1 MRKATQA
8 GGALLTVLWLTAGLA
23 AIAFA
28 LATSV
33 RAETERAGS
42 LAEGAKAYYL
52 AAGSVE
58 RALQWMTWMGPQN
71 PDGSPKYYA
80 PGMSGFRYSYPAGEV
95 IVELIPEGSKM
106 NVNQASREDLV
117 KLFVALGLAP
127 EQSLQITAAVIDWRT
142 GGPNQMGP
150 FDQFYMSHQPSFRA
164 RHASFEEIEEIL
176 LVQGMTPE
184 IFHGGWRRTAEGQY
198 MAVPGLKDVATVH
211 SPGGQFDANNASPA
225 IFKFLGM
232 PDDLITAVLV
242 RRAAKPFK
250 NIDELNQILAGHPA
264 GGRLR
269 IGGEYSW
276 TIRATATARTANG
289 QMSDVR
295 RTVAAVAK
303 FPQDATERPYY
314 ILRWYDNA
322 GTR

>member
-1 MRKATQA
+1 
-8 GGALLTVLWLTAGLA
+8 
-23 AIAFA
+23 
-28 LATSV
+28 
-33 RAETERAGS
+33 
-42 LAEGAKAYYL
+42 
-52 AAGSVE
+52 
-58 RALQWMTWMGPQN
+58 
-71 PDGSPKYYA
+71 
-80 PGMSGFRYSYPAGEV
+80 
-95 IVELIPEGSKM
+95 
-106 NVNQASREDLV
+106 
-117 KLFVALGLAP
+117 
-127 EQSLQITAAVIDWRT
+127 
-142 GGPNQMGP
+142 
-150 FDQFYMSHQPSFRA
+150 
-164 RHASFEEIEEIL
+164 
-176 LVQGMTPE
+176 
-184 IFHGGWRRTAEGQY
+184 

-211 SPGGQFDANNASPA
+211 STGGQFDANNASPA

-232 PDDLITAVLV
+232 PDDLITAVLA

-250 NIDELNQILAGHPA
+250 NIDELNQILAGNPA